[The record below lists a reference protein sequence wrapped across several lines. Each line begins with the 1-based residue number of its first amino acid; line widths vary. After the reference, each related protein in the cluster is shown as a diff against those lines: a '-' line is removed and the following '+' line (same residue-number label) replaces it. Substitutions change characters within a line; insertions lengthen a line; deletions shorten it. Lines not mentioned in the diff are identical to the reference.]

1 MKNDAKN
8 MCQGNEETLMDGSFV
23 ALSNGKSLDF
33 YFCSEKRRRREQ
45 QVYWQQTTMAIRSV
59 RIQTSENQK
68 KTLNFL
74 FLSFCVHIHKERE
87 R

>member
-1 MKNDAKN
+1 
-8 MCQGNEETLMDGSFV
+8 
-23 ALSNGKSLDF
+23 
-33 YFCSEKRRRREQ
+33 
-45 QVYWQQTTMAIRSV
+45 MAIRSV

-87 R
+87 RDMSDDWLRIVGFWIMGPINSSLFVFLHNKINSSI